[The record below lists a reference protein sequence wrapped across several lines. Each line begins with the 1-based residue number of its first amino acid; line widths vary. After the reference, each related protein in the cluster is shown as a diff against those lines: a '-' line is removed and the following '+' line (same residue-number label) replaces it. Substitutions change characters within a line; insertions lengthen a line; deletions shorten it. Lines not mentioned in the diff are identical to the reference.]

1 MFDQAMIN
9 MNKTASFLIIC
20 AGMLVGC
27 TTGTSRDCPA
37 FGSAMADQWST
48 AFNEGD
54 AVVFVNQLGEELT
67 LLLESRVD
75 SEPFNT
81 GGNVPSSVEEDDI
94 KCIVSSARRY
104 VFDNDE
110 GALVILIEE
119 NISSDPTAVNDL
131 FSVQLGPQ
139 VPVGEAILPVSY
151 IFLLAETIRPEL
163 PSAFNLDNSQILA
176 TRTLN
181 PIDVNGNADGFAV
194 EQIYRDPAVVFDAFA
209 SEALDTNSPA
219 AIVRVVLAEGGPN
232 PFATSNS
239 EAFIGGLIQFETVSG
254 EIFTRQ

>member
-1 MFDQAMIN
+1 MT
-9 MNKTASFLIIC
+9 TAKYFLIMFTGI
-20 AGMLVGC
+20 LVGC

-37 FGSAMADQWST
+37 FGSAVADQWST
-48 AFNEGD
+48 ALNEGD
-54 AVVFVNQLGEELT
+54 AVVFANQLGEELT

-94 KCIVSSARRY
+94 KCITSSERRY
-104 VFDNDE
+104 VFDNNE
-110 GALVILIEE
+110 GALVIIIEE
-119 NISSDPTAVNDL
+119 NVPNDPSAVNEL
-131 FSVQLGPQ
+131 FTIELGPQ
-139 VPVGEAILPVSY
+139 VPGGGGIHPVSY
-151 IFLLAETIRPEL
+151 LLLLAEIFTSEL
-163 PSAFNLDNSQILA
+163 TTEFDLNSQILA
-176 TRTLN
+176 TRTLD
-181 PIDVNGNADGFAV
+181 PTDINGNADGFAV
-194 EQIYRDPAVVFDAFA
+194 EQIYQDPAIVFDAFA
-209 SEALDTNSPA
+209 SASVDTNSTA